1 MNNIDND
8 VIQSLRITNMFINPY
23 YSKYCAIH
31 AFSNENL
38 KVVTDLINFKNKKV
52 LLTGSSADQYLM
64 SVYKGSKEEVI
75 YDINKLAKY
84 YIYLKI
90 GAVKALNYDEFI
102 NFIIPNMKGY
112 LNIDTYKKIID
123 YIPKDITE
131 FWNKYFNEAIRSR
144 IKNFIF
150 YPEKGI
156 NLDNL
161 KNGISI
167 YKKEDYEILKKIIEN
182 REYPKFINT
191 DIAFIEDFLKND
203 DIFDIIYLSNIIDSQ
218 IDEDYN
224 DGCSICSEESWIY
237 FIEKVLGKYL
247 SKDGEMLIDYKVYL
261 RDKISNL
268 PLFNNSKFN
277 AYEIDSNNYN
287 GKSAILTY
295 KPKRK

>member
-8 VIQSLRITNMFINPY
+8 VKQSLRITNMFINPY
-23 YSKYCAIH
+23 YSKYCAVH

-38 KVVTDLINFKNKKV
+38 KAVTDIIDFNNKKV

-75 YDINKLAKY
+75 YDINMLAKY

-90 GAVKALNYDEFI
+90 GAVKALNYDDFI

-123 YIPKDITE
+123 YIPNDINE
-131 FWNKYFNEAIRSR
+131 FWEKYFNEAIRSR

-156 NLDNL
+156 KLDNL
-161 KNGISI
+161 KKGISI

-191 DIAFIEDFLKND
+191 DIALIDDHLKEND
-203 DIFDIIYLSNIIDSQ
+203 LFDVIYLSNIIDSQ
-218 IDEDYN
+218 IDDDFN
-224 DGCSICSEESWIY
+224 DACSICNEESWIH
-237 FIEKVLGKYL
+237 FIESVLRKNL
-247 SKDGEMLIDYKVYL
+247 SEDGEMLVDYKVYL
-261 RDKISNL
+261 RDRLSNL
-268 PLFNNSKFN
+268 SLFNNSKFN
-277 AYEIDSNNYN
+277 AYEIDSNNYD